1 VITWAILAGGG
12 QKRGPQPN
20 VVCSWARRA
29 SSSCRTTGGS
39 IGELFAGRDLHGFHV
54 NLGFGRAGRLA
65 VTMSTLS
72 LGIASSACRR
82 RCSLGQLVGDRIG
95 QLGP

>member
-12 QKRGPQPN
+12 QKTRTPAERGLQLGPPGQLFVPHD
-20 VVCSWARRA
+20 
-29 SSSCRTTGGS
+29 GGS